1 MAKRP
6 VNNFKSRTF
15 KEKVLI
21 LCEGLTEKNYFN
33 AMKEDL
39 GLPKTIAVEITDCKG
54 DVTDVLKNAKKD
66 GVKKIFVVFDH
77 DNFPK
82 RSDVFKLASQKNA
95 NVIFSSICFEIWYL
109 LHFKNSTKAFNSEA
123 ELEKKLKKCIG
134 MENYE
139 KNNFKHYSILKDKLA
154 TAKSHAE
161 SIRLSVVENNYGV
174 EVFNLNPYTNVDE
187 LVCFSVGSFSTL
199 GFVLNIDALL

>member
-6 VNNFKSRTF
+6 KNSFKTRSF
-15 KEKVLI
+15 NSKVLI

-39 GLPKTIAVEITDCKG
+39 GLPKTIAVNVIDCKG
-54 DVTDVLKNAKKD
+54 DVTDILKNAKKD
-66 GVKKIFVVFDH
+66 GFEKIFVVFDH

-82 RSDVFKLASQKNA
+82 RGDVFKLASQKNA
-95 NVIFSSICFEIWYL
+95 DVIFSSICFEAWYL
-109 LHFKNSTKAFNSEA
+109 LHFKNSTKAFSSEA
-123 ELEKKLKKCIG
+123 ELEKELKKYPG

-139 KNNFKHYSILKDKLA
+139 KNNFKHYSILKDKIT

-161 SIRLSVVENNYGV
+161 KSRLTVIENNDGV
-174 EVFNLNPYTNVDE
+174 EIFNLNPYSNVDE
-187 LVCFSVGSFSTL
+187 LVIYL
-199 GFVLNIDALL
+199 ENHKK